1 MTLDPNDDIQLGD
14 MSALAMVLA
23 GGEGKRLRPLTAER
37 AKPAVPFGGRY
48 RIVDFVLSNLVNSS
62 IFRIKVLTQY
72 KSDSLLKH
80 LFRTWSSYAGFGG
93 YVDPV
98 PPQMNVSREWYVGS
112 VDAVFQN
119 LNLIADELPE
129 TVAVFGADHV
139 YKMDVSQMLRFH
151 AEKGAALTVAAIPVP
166 TVEAH
171 RFGCISVD
179 EAGRMIGFLEKPED
193 PPEIPSRPGW
203 SLVSMGNYIF
213 DREILVR
220 EVIEDSNSTESRHDF
235 GGDLL
240 PRLFPREPVYVYDF
254 STNTVPGESS
264 GARGYWVDIG
274 TIESYHRASMDLVS
288 VTPFFNLYNQG
299 WPIRTEYHGHPPAK
313 FVFADRESQRI
324 GIATDSLVS
333 EGSIISGGFLERSI
347 LGPNCRVNSYAHV
360 SEVVMFS
367 DVEIGRHVR
376 IRRAII
382 DKGVSVPP
390 GMAIGY
396 DLEEDRKRW
405 YVSPE
410 GVVVVPK
417 DGPLSRSP
425 RFTDRTNSEAERA

>member
-1 MTLDPNDDIQLGD
+1 
-14 MSALAMVLA
+14 MVLA
-23 GGEGKRLRPLTAER
+23 GGEGKRLRPLTDER

-62 IFRIKVLTQY
+62 IYRIKVLTQY

-93 YVDPV
+93 YVDPL

-119 LNLIADELPE
+119 LNLIEDELPE
-129 TVAVFGADHV
+129 VVAIFGADHV
-139 YKMDVSQMLRFH
+139 YKMDIRQMLAFH
-151 AEKGAALTVAAIPVP
+151 AEKQAALTVAAIPLP
-166 TVEAH
+166 TTEAH

-179 EAGRMIGFLEKPED
+179 PTGRMTGFLEKPKN

-203 SLVSMGNYIF
+203 SLVSMGNYLF
-213 DREILVR
+213 DRDILVR
-220 EVIEDSNSTESRHDF
+220 EAAEDANTTESRHDF

-240 PRLFPREPVYVYDF
+240 PKLFRREPVYVYDF
-254 STNTVPGESS
+254 STNAVPGESAR
-264 GARGYWVDIG
+264 ARGYWVDIG

-288 VTPFFNLYNQG
+288 VSPSFNLYNQS
-299 WPIRTEYHGHPPAK
+299 WPIRSEHHGHAPAK

-333 EGSIISGGFLERSI
+333 EGCIISGGFIERSI

-360 SEVVMFS
+360 SEAVLFS
-367 DVEIGRHVR
+367 DVQIGRHVR

-382 DKGVSVPP
+382 DKGVSIPP
-390 GMAIGY
+390 GMTIGY
-396 DLEEDRKRW
+396 DHDEDRKRW
-405 YVSPE
+405 YVSSE
-410 GVVVVPK
+410 GVVIVPK
-417 DGPLSRSP
+417 DGPLSP
-425 RFTDRTNSEAERA
+425 RTQSIDIPREEASSA

>member
-1 MTLDPNDDIQLGD
+1 
-14 MSALAMVLA
+14 MSLLAMVLA
-23 GGEGKRLRPLTAER
+23 GGEGKRLRPLTDER

-48 RIVDFVLSNLVNSS
+48 RIVDFVLSNLINSS
-62 IFRIKVLTQY
+62 VYRIKVLTQY

-80 LFRTWSSYAGFGG
+80 LFRTWSSHAGFGG

-129 TVAVFGADHV
+129 IVMIFGADHV
-139 YKMDVSQMLRFH
+139 YKMDVRQMLDFH
-151 AEKGAALTVAAIPVP
+151 VEKRAALTVAAIPVP
-166 TVEAH
+166 TTEAH

-179 EAGRMIGFLEKPED
+179 DTGRMTGFLEKPDD

-203 SLVSMGNYIF
+203 TLASMGNYIF
-213 DREILVR
+213 DRNILVR
-220 EVIEDSNSTESRHDF
+220 EAAEDANNSGSGHDF

-240 PRLFPREPVYVYDF
+240 PSLFSREPVYVYDF
-254 STNTVPGESS
+254 STNAVLGESAR
-264 GARGYWVDIG
+264 ARGYWVDIG

-288 VTPFFNLYNQG
+288 VTPSFNLYNRS
-299 WPIRTEYHGHPPAK
+299 WPIRSEHHGHPPAK

-333 EGSIISGGFLERSI
+333 EGCIISGGFIERSI
-347 LGPNCRVNSYAHV
+347 LGPNCRVHSYAHV
-360 SEVVMFS
+360 GEAVVFS

-396 DLEEDRKRW
+396 DLEEDKKRW

-417 DGPLSRSP
+417 DGPLSRHARSVETLESNHVP
-425 RFTDRTNSEAERA
+425 TKSA